1 MEQLR
6 LYEDDFYDREPQY
19 KAGPEAWVRITSS
32 VPRQFEKAHST
43 DAGFDIRA
51 ASGPVIHPGKKALV
65 STDLCMAIPDG
76 YVGIIKSRSGLSV
89 KADLEHGAGVIDSG
103 YRGEVKVV
111 LRNFG
116 SEPYYVQPGERI
128 AQMLILKLPEVEVCK
143 VDTLDSTERG
153 TGGFGHTGKR

>member
-6 LYEDDFYDREPQY
+6 LYEDDFYDREPTDPI
-19 KAGPEAWVRITSS
+19 KVEAFVRIVSS
-32 VPRQFEKAHST
+32 VPNQFSKAHVT

-51 ASGPVIHPGKKALV
+51 ASGPVIMPGTKGLV
-65 STDLCMAIPDG
+65 NTDLYMQIPYG

-116 SEPYYVQPGERI
+116 THPYYVQPGDRI
-128 AQMLILKLPEVEVCK
+128 AQMLILKLPEVAVVRTDK
-143 VDTLDSTERG
+143 LGSSDRG
-153 TGGFGHTGKR
+153 TGGFGHTGTK